1 MNKVESNKTLC
12 DYYNEIV
19 YKINQLTEMCG
30 NADEAI
36 KLRDDIFDMFTVK
49 FSEPLDDITEL
60 QEKLGC
66 PVDVFLGLATHN
78 ITEIYIEYDDFSGNY
93 ASPYCTDEDI
103 VVAYVAG
110 IYDNNEINGL
120 SKPEW
125 KIETNMGTFPLS
137 DYKKHFWLKKDKSE

>member
-1 MNKVESNKTLC
+1 MRKERYEEYEK
-12 DYYNEIV
+12 
-19 YKINQLTEMCG
+19 
-30 NADEAI
+30 
-36 KLRDDIFDMFTVK
+36 
-49 FSEPLDDITEL
+49 
-60 QEKLGC
+60 QEKENQKYKQLEGQLVC
-66 PVDVFLGLATHN
+66 PLEVFLGFATHR

-110 IYDNNEINGL
+110 FYDNNEIDGL

-137 DYKKHFWLKKDKSE
+137 DYKEHFWLRKDKSE